1 MLVDPARAASITRYP
16 LLWSDF
22 DVPGFFLH
30 ACARTDHSVSEII
43 IFKSAAGSIS
53 FRSSSI
59 SFRSTVSQSCSIH
72 ACVGGPRPRAGRA
85 SALRWRCRRLAAA
98 CPVRLVGD
106 IRHATAVFHKVFGQ
120 ENKPGAPVT
129 SSQGARD
136 TNVRPPNRAWEER
149 ARPAKLAAGFA
160 SAQSLPSPS
169 PDCGPARRQQLQP
182 CSALLQQQQHFPAGA
197 SSCPTRRP
205 RARA

>member
-1 MLVDPARAASITRYP
+1 M
-16 LLWSDF
+16 
-22 DVPGFFLH
+22 PGFFLH
-30 ACARTDHSVSEII
+30 ACARSDHSVSKII
-43 IFKSAAGSIS
+43 IFKSAAG
-53 FRSSSI
+53 SI

-85 SALRWRCRRLAAA
+85 SALRWRCRRLAAT

-106 IRHATAVFHKVFGQ
+106 IRHATAVVHKVFGQ

-149 ARPAKLAAGFA
+149 ARPAKLAATVA
-160 SAQSLPSPS
+160 RRTSPTVAYG
-169 PDCGPARRQQLQP
+169 GPAEATDGDVRLARHY
-182 CSALLQQQQHFPAGA
+182 CS
-197 SSCPTRRP
+197 SSSISRGFSRW
-205 RARA
+205 RF

>member
-1 MLVDPARAASITRYP
+1 MTVYSYP
-16 LLWSDF
+16 GRELCALNHPFESKKS
-22 DVPGFFLH
+22 VGVVFLH
-30 ACARTDHSVSEII
+30 ACARSDHSVSKII
-43 IFKSAAGSIS
+43 IFKSAAG
-53 FRSSSI
+53 SI

-72 ACVGGPRPRAGRA
+72 ACVGGPRPRGGRA

-149 ARPAKLAAGFA
+149 SLFFPLALLAALRG
-160 SAQSLPSPS
+160 
-169 PDCGPARRQQLQP
+169 G
-182 CSALLQQQQHFPAGA
+182 
-197 SSCPTRRP
+197 
-205 RARA
+205 RARVHEKEEVK

>member
-1 MLVDPARAASITRYP
+1 MLAGTNISLFHAHARKNNIWILDLSILPIADLCHP
-16 LLWSDF
+16 LTFTQPSTVF
-22 DVPGFFLH
+22 ESKKSVGVVFLH
-30 ACARTDHSVSEII
+30 ACARTDQSLSKII
-43 IFKSAAGSIS
+43 IFKSAAG
-53 FRSSSI
+53 SI

-106 IRHATAVFHKVFGQ
+106 IRHATAVVHKVFGQ

-136 TNVRPPNRAWEER
+136 TNVRPPNRAYG
-149 ARPAKLAAGFA
+149 A
-160 SAQSLPSPS
+160 
-169 PDCGPARRQQLQP
+169 CGTVPL
-182 CSALLQQQQHFPAGA
+182 
-197 SSCPTRRP
+197 
-205 RARA
+205 

>member
-1 MLVDPARAASITRYP
+1 MPPYH

-30 ACARTDHSVSEII
+30 ACARSDHSVSKII
-43 IFKSAAGSIS
+43 IFKSAAG
-53 FRSSSI
+53 SI

-72 ACVGGPRPRAGRA
+72 ACVGGHRRAAAAPRL
-85 SALRWRCRRLAAA
+85 LRWRCRRLAAA

-106 IRHATAVFHKVFGQ
+106 IRHATAVVHKVFGQ

-149 ARPAKLAAGFA
+149 SVDQNLGKIAGKKNF
-160 SAQSLPSPS
+160 PSFDNRIQNS
-169 PDCGPARRQQLQP
+169 
-182 CSALLQQQQHFPAGA
+182 
-197 SSCPTRRP
+197 
-205 RARA
+205 

>member
-1 MLVDPARAASITRYP
+1 M
-16 LLWSDF
+16 
-22 DVPGFFLH
+22 H
-30 ACARTDHSVSEII
+30 ACARTDHSVSKII
-43 IFKSAAGSIS
+43 IFKSAAG
-53 FRSSSI
+53 SI

-129 SSQGARD
+129 SSQGVRD

-149 ARPAKLAAGFA
+149 SNPAKLAAGFA

-182 CSALLQQQQHFPAGA
+182 CSALLQQQQLF
-197 SSCPTRRP
+197 SRWRF
-205 RARA
+205 

>member
-1 MLVDPARAASITRYP
+1 M
-16 LLWSDF
+16 
-22 DVPGFFLH
+22 PGFFLH
-30 ACARTDHSVSEII
+30 ACARTDHSVSKII
-43 IFKSAAGSIS
+43 IFKSAAG
-53 FRSSSI
+53 SI

-106 IRHATAVFHKVFGQ
+106 IRHATAVVHKVFGQ

-149 ARPAKLAAGFA
+149 SFFPTNPRPPTLVDARAQRNQGARPGRRTGHPCHA
-160 SAQSLPSPS
+160 PSPS
-169 PDCGPARRQQLQP
+169 THHHALGLKFTDTTTGEHVSVGFSYGGVSDPRR
-182 CSALLQQQQHFPAGA
+182 CD
-197 SSCPTRRP
+197 
-205 RARA
+205 

>member
-1 MLVDPARAASITRYP
+1 MRSSHHTAPHRGARTPPPRALRPTQYH

-30 ACARTDHSVSEII
+30 ACARTDQSFSKII
-43 IFKSAAGSIS
+43 IFKSAAG
-53 FRSSSI
+53 SI

-72 ACVGGPRPRAGRA
+72 ACVGGLRPRGGRA

-149 ARPAKLAAGFA
+149 SFSRGF
-160 SAQSLPSPS
+160 S
-169 PDCGPARRQQLQP
+169 RWR
-182 CSALLQQQQHFPAGA
+182 F
-197 SSCPTRRP
+197 
-205 RARA
+205 

>member
-1 MLVDPARAASITRYP
+1 MHAAAMATHKHPFESKK
-16 LLWSDF
+16 S
-22 DVPGFFLH
+22 VGVVFLH
-30 ACARTDHSVSEII
+30 ACARTDHSVSKII
-43 IFKSAAGSIS
+43 IFKSAAG
-53 FRSSSI
+53 SI

-72 ACVGGPRPRAGRA
+72 ACVGGHRRAAAAPRL
-85 SALRWRCRRLAAA
+85 LRWRCRRLAAA

-149 ARPAKLAAGFA
+149 SFFPLALLAALRG
-160 SAQSLPSPS
+160 
-169 PDCGPARRQQLQP
+169 G
-182 CSALLQQQQHFPAGA
+182 
-197 SSCPTRRP
+197 
-205 RARA
+205 RARVHEKEEVK

>member
-1 MLVDPARAASITRYP
+1 MHDLYLRGKDLYFFAPNRTQSPYP
-16 LLWSDF
+16 LLRSDF

-30 ACARTDHSVSEII
+30 ACARTDHSVSKII
-43 IFKSAAGSIS
+43 IFKSAAG
-53 FRSSSI
+53 SI

-72 ACVGGPRPRAGRA
+72 ACVGGHRRAAAAPRL
-85 SALRWRCRRLAAA
+85 LRWRCRRLAAA

-149 ARPAKLAAGFA
+149 SIFPLALLAALRG
-160 SAQSLPSPS
+160 
-169 PDCGPARRQQLQP
+169 G
-182 CSALLQQQQHFPAGA
+182 
-197 SSCPTRRP
+197 
-205 RARA
+205 RARVHEKEEVK

>member
-1 MLVDPARAASITRYP
+1 M
-16 LLWSDF
+16 
-22 DVPGFFLH
+22 H
-30 ACARTDHSVSEII
+30 ACARTDHSLSKII
-43 IFKSAAGSIS
+43 IFKSAAG
-53 FRSSSI
+53 SI

-98 CPVRLVGD
+98 YPVRLVGD
-106 IRHATAVFHKVFGQ
+106 IRHATAVVHKVFGQ

-149 ARPAKLAAGFA
+149 ARPAKLAATV
-160 SAQSLPSPS
+160 
-169 PDCGPARRQQLQP
+169 ARRNSATVACGGVVQRPLSAI
-182 CSALLQQQQHFPAGA
+182 CALLGTTAAAAAF
-197 SSCPTRRP
+197 SRWRF
-205 RARA
+205 

>member
-1 MLVDPARAASITRYP
+1 MGV
-16 LLWSDF
+16 
-22 DVPGFFLH
+22 VFLH
-30 ACARTDHSVSEII
+30 ACARTDQSVSKII
-43 IFKSAAGSIS
+43 IFKSAAG
-53 FRSSSI
+53 SI

-106 IRHATAVFHKVFGQ
+106 IRHATAVVHKVFGQ

-136 TNVRPPNRAWEER
+136 TNVRPPNRAWEGR
-149 ARPAKLAAGFA
+149 ATPQNWRQASPAPTRGPRLLPDQTHPLDICGRWRHCLRPHFA
-160 SAQSLPSPS
+160 Y
-169 PDCGPARRQQLQP
+169 
-182 CSALLQQQQHFPAGA
+182 FPAGA

>member
-1 MLVDPARAASITRYP
+1 M
-16 LLWSDF
+16 
-22 DVPGFFLH
+22 H
-30 ACARTDHSVSEII
+30 ACARTDHSLSEII

-53 FRSSSI
+53 FRSI
-59 SFRSTVSQSCSIH
+59 VSQSCSIH
-72 ACVGGPRPRAGRA
+72 ACVGGPPPRAGRA

-106 IRHATAVFHKVFGQ
+106 IRHATAVVHKVFGQ

-149 ARPAKLAAGFA
+149 SKPAKLAAGTT
-160 SAQSLPSPS
+160 
-169 PDCGPARRQQLQP
+169 GRTLQTR
-182 CSALLQQQQHFPAGA
+182 H
-197 SSCPTRRP
+197 SSCPGPPPDGEMRP
-205 RARA
+205 ETTAVTTFGLFSRWRF